1 MANKNKPDTNGSQFF
16 ICYAPQKSLDNRNT
30 VFGQYDFPSFF
41 LFINLFFFLYMHFS
55 SFSFSIQCMLFSV
68 IDGFD
73 VLDKMERV
81 EVDKKNYRPITEI
94 KILDT
99 GFLFHFLFF
108 PPANQLTFLKQNSLI
123 PVIHANPLAE

>member
-1 MANKNKPDTNGSQFF
+1 
-16 ICYAPQKSLDNRNT
+16 
-30 VFGQYDFPSFF
+30 
-41 LFINLFFFLYMHFS
+41 
-55 SFSFSIQCMLFSV
+55 MLFSV

-99 GFLFHFLFF
+99 GFLFHFSFF
-108 PPANQLTFLKQNSLI
+108 PPANQLTFLKQNSVI